1 MKKKAATP
9 SNKRSAGYPQLVTAI
24 SAINTQM
31 VTRVATV
38 ANQALVMRN
47 WMVGAYIVEFE
58 QNGAD
63 RAKYGERLL
72 ERLAEDLKG
81 KGIKGMGAIVL
92 GRCRQVFFMYPQI
105 GRQIPSPVE
114 MELPFLFQISSPVE
128 TEMTKTTATGEA
140 LLALPTPLSPH
151 EVLRLSW
158 SHLLELIRIDDPW
171 KRAFYE
177 NELIQGHWSKRQL
190 QRQIE
195 SLLYER
201 TGLSTNKKAVIE
213 RARKQE
219 PQESIADVLRDP
231 YILEFT
237 GLVDRPE
244 YSEKEMESALL
255 DRSPAKRQTI
265 ESPPRARPR

>member
-81 KGIKGMGAIVL
+81 KGIKGMGATFGTAASFYAAL
-92 GRCRQVFFMYPQI
+92 
-105 GRQIPSPVE
+105 SPDSATRLR
-114 MELPFLFQISSPVE
+114 LPHLRRVNFA
-128 TEMTKTTATGEA
+128 ATGC
-140 LLALPTPLSPH
+140 
-151 EVLRLSW
+151 
-158 SHLLELIRIDDPW
+158 
-171 KRAFYE
+171 
-177 NELIQGHWSKRQL
+177 N
-190 QRQIE
+190 
-195 SLLYER
+195 
-201 TGLSTNKKAVIE
+201 
-213 RARKQE
+213 
-219 PQESIADVLRDP
+219 
-231 YILEFT
+231 
-237 GLVDRPE
+237 
-244 YSEKEMESALL
+244 
-255 DRSPAKRQTI
+255 
-265 ESPPRARPR
+265 